1 MQQDAGVGSAV
12 RPRSARDAS
21 AGMGPEEIFGSA
33 IEVCPVGIVMVD
45 PLGRIVL
52 ANSEMQRM
60 FGYACDELIGQT
72 VDILVPAS
80 LRARHAQ
87 HRSQFAANPQIRLAT
102 NRELTGRRKD
112 GTEFPVELGLNPI
125 RTNEGILVVGAIVDT
140 SERLRIERLK
150 DELVATVSHELRTPL
165 TSIAGALGLLVGNA
179 SGTLPG
185 STVRLLA
192 IAYANSQRLIRL
204 VNTIIDMEKIETGK
218 IIFVS
223 RRIDVR
229 SLVDRSIEASRAF
242 AESHGV
248 RIRLDDASA
257 AGEIRGD
264 TDWVLQVVANLLSNA
279 IKFSPHG
286 EEVLLAIEKRHDAV
300 RISVRDHGHGIPDAF
315 KARIFERF
323 AQADSSDARTEGG
336 AGLGLSI
343 VKQIVTRLGG
353 QVGFDDAPGG
363 GASFFVDLPVW
374 HQEIAKAPEPDTR
387 PNVQVSP

>member
-1 MQQDAGVGSAV
+1 
-12 RPRSARDAS
+12 
-21 AGMGPEEIFGSA
+21 
-33 IEVCPVGIVMVD
+33 
-45 PLGRIVL
+45 
-52 ANSEMQRM
+52 MQRM

-72 VDILVPAS
+72 VDILVPVS

-87 HRSQFAANPQIRLAT
+87 HRSQFAANPRIRAAR
-102 NRELTGRRKD
+102 NGELTGRRKD

-125 RTNEGILVVGAIVDT
+125 QTDEGVLVVGAIVDT

-185 STVRLLA
+185 SAVRLLA

-229 SLVDRSIEASRAF
+229 SLVGRSIEASRAF

-248 RIRLDDASA
+248 RIRLDDASV

-286 EEVLLAIEKRHDAV
+286 EEVLLAIEQRHDAV
-300 RISVRDHGHGIPDAF
+300 RISVRDHGRGIPDAF